1 MGYLNQTSDTIA
13 TTTTTITINAQET
26 SHGETKN
33 KRKKNKRGRDGE
45 ESYKTL
51 PYRHEMVIALLN
63 SQQLQLLEQD

>member
-1 MGYLNQTSDTIA
+1 MGYLYHTTDTIS
-13 TTTTTITINAQET
+13 TTTTTNAQET
-26 SHGETKN
+26 SQGETKN

-51 PYRHEMVIALLN
+51 PYRHEMVIALFN